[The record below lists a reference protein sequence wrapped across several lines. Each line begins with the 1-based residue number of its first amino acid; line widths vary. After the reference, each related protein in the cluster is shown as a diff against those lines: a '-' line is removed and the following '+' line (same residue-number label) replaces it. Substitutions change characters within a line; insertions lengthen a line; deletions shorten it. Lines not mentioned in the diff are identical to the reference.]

1 MSISEW
7 AKREVEI
14 ACDNLRQRSEN
25 EDDLQYDILCYES
38 AMKAYET
45 LMEDD
50 HSGCSI
56 VFTKNILNRLIDGRP
71 LTPIYDTEDVWVE
84 IEVPSRM
91 PYYIARYQCKR
102 MSSLFKYVL
111 GNGEV
116 GYTDIDRVSCFNI
129 ENPSVSYH
137 CGLVDDII
145 DEMFPIT
152 MPYVATDKYDVYCEE
167 FLTDEKNGDFDTIG
181 ILIAVKNDIKRIPIK
196 RYFKEID
203 HQWVEITEEDYS
215 ERKLRSIVE

>member
-1 MSISEW
+1 MSMSEW

-71 LTPIYDTEDVWVE
+71 LTPIYDTEDVW
-84 IEVPSRM
+84 I
-91 PYYIARYQCKR
+91 
-102 MSSLFKYVL
+102 
-111 GNGEV
+111 
-116 GYTDIDRVSCFNI
+116 
-129 ENPSVSYH
+129 
-137 CGLVDDII
+137 
-145 DEMFPIT
+145 
-152 MPYVATDKYDVYCEE
+152 
-167 FLTDEKNGDFDTIG
+167 
-181 ILIAVKNDIKRIPIK
+181 
-196 RYFKEID
+196 
-203 HQWVEITEEDYS
+203 
-215 ERKLRSIVE
+215 

>member
-1 MSISEW
+1 MSMSEW

-14 ACDNLRQRSEN
+14 ACDNLRRRSEN

-71 LTPIYDTEDVWVE
+71 LTPIYDTEDVWSE
-84 IEVPSRM
+84 REVPSHM
-91 PYYIARYQCKR
+91 SHYVARYQCKR

-116 GYTDIDRVSCFNI
+116 SYTDIDRVSCFNI

-137 CGLVDDII
+137 CGLVDDVI

-152 MPYVATDKYDVYCEE
+152 MPYVATDKYTVYCED
-167 FLTDEKNGDFDTIG
+167 FLTDEKNGDFDTMG
-181 ILIAVKNDIKRIPIK
+181 ILIAVKNYIKRIPIK